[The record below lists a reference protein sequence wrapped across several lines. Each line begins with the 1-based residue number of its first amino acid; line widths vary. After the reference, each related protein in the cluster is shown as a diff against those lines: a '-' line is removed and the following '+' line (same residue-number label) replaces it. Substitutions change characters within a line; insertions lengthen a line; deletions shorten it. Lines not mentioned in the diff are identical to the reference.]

1 MSKVVVFDS
10 ANCFVCNDYMGPYRN
25 NLTDTTEFSETP
37 IFSFLG
43 KKMSKNFVNWLKR
56 AN

>member
-25 NLTDTTEFSETP
+25 NLTDTTEFSETT

-43 KKMSKNFVNWLKR
+43 KKNE
-56 AN
+56 